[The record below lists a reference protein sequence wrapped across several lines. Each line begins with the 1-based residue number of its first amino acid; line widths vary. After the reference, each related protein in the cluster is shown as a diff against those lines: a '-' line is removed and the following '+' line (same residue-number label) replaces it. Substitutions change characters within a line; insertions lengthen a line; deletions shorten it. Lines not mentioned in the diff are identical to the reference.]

1 MQVARNWREEKKW
14 VQVKLSSWG
23 HLCSLAFV
31 QVLRLCEHI
40 FYPTAK
46 RPLALCNELLILAS
60 KFVCPCIYTHRR
72 IIRPDGLST
81 LVRLPRRTKQIVRL
95 DG

>member
-1 MQVARNWREEKKW
+1 MEI
-14 VQVKLSSWG
+14 
-23 HLCSLAFV
+23 
-31 QVLRLCEHI
+31 LRLSEHI
-40 FYPTAK
+40 LYPTAK
-46 RPLALCNELLILAS
+46 RPLALCDEVLILPS
-60 KFVCPCIYTHRR
+60 KFVFPYIYTYRR